1 MTVIS
6 ERRSRRGGTR
16 ARRAASGPAVV
27 LRMPPPLDPPAEP
40 PPEPALAMDQLP
52 LEWPTPPPG
61 ATTAPPPHPRSRPG
75 PGGAPPGRSS
85 AYTAAQKF
93 VSLCVEILNGYR
105 PANQL
110 RPMTHPQRYCEISD
124 QIVRRT
130 VRVRMAPGEAARN
143 GHLVRARRLL
153 LSEPVEGVAEAAVV
167 LEHGDATWAMAIRM
181 ERTNRRGVGVLGWM
195 CTVVQ
200 VL

>member
-1 MTVIS
+1 
-6 ERRSRRGGTR
+6 
-16 ARRAASGPAVV
+16 
-27 LRMPPPLDPPAEP
+27 
-40 PPEPALAMDQLP
+40 MDQLP
-52 LEWPTPPPG
+52 LEWPGPPPPG
-61 ATTAPPPHPRSRPG
+61 AGTAPPPAPSRSRPG
-75 PGGAPPGRSS
+75 PGAPPGRRSS

-110 RPMTHPQRYCEISD
+110 RPMTHPQRYSEISD

-130 VRVRMAPGEAARN
+130 VRVRMTPGEAARN

-167 LEHGDATWAMAIRM
+167 LEHGDATWAMAIRL